1 MFDMTKIG
9 RNIAELRKERN
20 MTQME
25 LADKMEI
32 SFQAVSNWERGVS
45 MPDIAKLPELASVLE
60 VTLDHLLGEH
70 SEVLES
76 SAKGKLKQAFEG
88 HEITLSEICAAAP
101 LLKPKQIDE
110 IAEGSE
116 TRKLKDI
123 EDLLPFVGTDVVDR
137 IAMKLVEKGEWKD
150 LDIVLPFV
158 SGSCLNDLTERLY
171 ESGGVKALEAVAP
184 FLDKGTL
191 LHYIKEYL

>member
-1 MFDMTKIG
+1 MFDMKRIG
-9 RNIAELRKERN
+9 HNIAELRKKCN

-70 SEVLES
+70 SEVIES
-76 SAKGKLKQAFEG
+76 SVRGKLKQSFEA
-88 HEITLSEICAAAP
+88 HEITVSELCEVAS

-110 IAEGSE
+110 IVEESE
-116 TRKLKDI
+116 ERKLEDI
-123 EDLLPFVGTDVVDR
+123 EDLLPFVGCDVVDR
-137 IAMKLVEKGEWKD
+137 IALKLVEKGEWKD

-158 SGSCLNDLTERLY
+158 SGRCLNDVAERLY
-171 ESGGVKALEAVAP
+171 ESGGVKALEIVAP
-184 FLDKGTL
+184 FLNRDIL
-191 LHYIKEYL
+191 LGYIKEYL

>member
-1 MFDMTKIG
+1 MFDMKKIG
-9 RNIAELRKERN
+9 RNIAELRKKRN

-32 SFQAVSNWERGVS
+32 SFQAVSNWERGTS

-60 VTLDHLLGEH
+60 VTLDYLLGEH
-70 SEVLES
+70 SEVIES
-76 SAKGKLKQAFEG
+76 SVKGKLKQSFED
-88 HEITLSEICAAAP
+88 HKITVSEICEAAP
-101 LLKPKQIDE
+101 LLKPKQMNE

-116 TRKLKDI
+116 ERNWKDI
-123 EDLLPFVGTDVVDR
+123 EDLLPFIGSDVVDR
-137 IAMKLVEKGEWKD
+137 IALKLVEKGEWED

-158 SGSCLNDLTERLY
+158 SGSCLNDVAERLY
-171 ESGGVKALEAVAP
+171 EAGGAKALEAAAP

-191 LHYIKEYL
+191 IRYIKEYL